1 MSKFNPLST
10 AVALATAGLMVVV
23 GGCAMN
29 HDGTTVAGESRDS
42 DRNAERLAQTNPS
55 DPTVVANESLR
66 GDQSNPPADA
76 SQMAQSGTYIEP
88 AAPTPPPVDTS
99 AAAYPATPPA
109 QTTSTY
115 PSSSTDMSAN
125 TAATTPAPT
134 PAPAVTTTTTTTTPS
149 TDTSSTSTTSS
160 TTSTEQPLPPRSD
173 RN

>member
-1 MSKFNPLST
+1 MSKKFNPLST

-23 GGCAMN
+23 AGCAMN
-29 HDGTTVAGESRDS
+29 HDGSTVLGESRDS

-115 PSSSTDMSAN
+115 PSSTDMSAS

-134 PAPAVTTTTTTTTPS
+134 PAPAVTTTTTTTTPT